1 MPDKK
6 RFKVLSEEGANFVA
20 DKTKQAAPELEQEV
34 ELDDV
39 YFDQEKALVAAGW
52 LERLEDKK
60 KGK

>member
-1 MPDKK
+1 MKK
-6 RFKVLSEEGANFVA
+6 RYKVLSQEGADFAGAQLQQQV
-20 DKTKQAAPELEQEV
+20 ELEQEV

-39 YFDQEKALVAAGW
+39 FLDQEKALVAAGW